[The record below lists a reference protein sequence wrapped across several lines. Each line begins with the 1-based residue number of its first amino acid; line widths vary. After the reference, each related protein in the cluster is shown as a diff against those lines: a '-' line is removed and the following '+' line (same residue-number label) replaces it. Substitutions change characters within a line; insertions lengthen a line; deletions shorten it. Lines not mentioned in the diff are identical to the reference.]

1 MADSGKLVVLFRA
14 KKDPVDKYDEV
25 ALHYQSV
32 ANGVYP
38 LGNKRRWW
46 LRYSVHSCPVIQ

>member
-14 KKDPVDKYDEV
+14 KKDPIDKYDEV
-25 ALHYQSV
+25 ALHRQSV

-38 LGNKRRWW
+38 LGNKRRW
-46 LRYSVHSCPVIQ
+46 